1 MKKMLAALL
10 AVILLCGCF
19 AGCSLRDRYKYTY
32 TFTDDLG
39 RTVSVQ
45 RQPEKV
51 AALLG
56 SFAQAWHLAGGQ
68 VAAACNDAFEDLKV
82 PKTKETVNLGS
93 TKWLSL
99 DLLLEI
105 RPDFVLASV
114 HSVQHLQWKDE
125 LEKEKIPVAYFDG
138 NSFESYLRMLK
149 ICTDLT
155 GAADRYETYGSAQ
168 QAAVDA
174 VRSRAVSADGPRVLV
189 LRASATAIRAKRSSD
204 TVAGV
209 ILRDLGCVN
218 VADTPGTFANYD
230 HVTMD
235 EVVALDPDFI
245 FVIPSGNDQSGMEEH
260 LNDIFG
266 KDPRWTELTAVK
278 NSHAHLVDKRMFQF
292 KPNDLWVDA
301 YQTMETYLFG
311 E

>member
-1 MKKMLAALL
+1 MKKMLAGLL
-10 AVILLCGCF
+10 AAILLCGCF
-19 AGCSLRDRYKYTY
+19 AGCSLRDRYNNTY

-39 RTVSVQ
+39 RTVSVKQ
-45 RQPEKV
+45 QPEMV

-56 SFAQAWHLAGGQ
+56 SFAQMWHLAGGQ
-68 VAAACNDAFEDLKV
+68 VSAACKDAFEDLKV
-82 PKTKETVNLGS
+82 PKTKETVDLGS

-114 HSVQHLQWKDE
+114 HSAQHLQWKDT
-125 LEKEKIPVAYFDG
+125 LEKENIPVAYFDG
-138 NSFESYLRMLK
+138 SSFESYLRMLK
-149 ICTDLT
+149 ICTTLT
-155 GAADRYETYGSAQ
+155 GCADRYETYGTAQ

-218 VADTPGTFANYD
+218 VADTPGTFAN
-230 HVTMD
+230 
-235 EVVALDPDFI
+235 
-245 FVIPSGNDQSGMEEH
+245 
-260 LNDIFG
+260 
-266 KDPRWTELTAVK
+266 
-278 NSHAHLVDKRMFQF
+278 
-292 KPNDLWVDA
+292 
-301 YQTMETYLFG
+301 
-311 E
+311 